1 MARGKGRPFEKGNVA
16 NPLGAGA
23 APAHLRKFKAKTYE
37 DFIESLQKMGDMN
50 QEDLLRIVSVEF
62 NKTLPKDKKAKNMPI
77 VFARFM
83 LECQRGNM
91 IAMKMFFEYLW
102 GKPKEFDPASIPASA
117 VNVRPLQNA
126 TPEQLKSLIEG
137 KVVDL

>member
-1 MARGKGRPFEKGNVA
+1 MAIVGKPIQKGQVLNPGGRPKVA
-16 NPLGAGA
+16 P
-23 APAHLRKFKAKTYE
+23 HLKKFKAKTYE
-37 DFIESLQKMGDMN
+37 EFIESLETMGNWTQD
-50 QEDLLRIVSVEF
+50 DLKELVF
-62 NKTLPKDKKAKNMPI
+62 NGKSKNMPI
-77 VFARFM
+77 IFGRFL

-91 IAMKMFFEYLW
+91 QAMKLLFEYLW